1 MGYMTER
8 PAPIRTM
15 LCDDHP
21 VVRDGMRKNLE
32 KQPDIRIVA
41 EAGDGEEAL
50 SLFFSAAPDVAYMDL
65 RMPKMDGVAAIREI
79 TARDPD
85 ARIIVLTQTDTDA
98 DVLRALEAGA
108 LGYQLKSAPVEDL
121 VAALRAAADGGSPL
135 HPGAARHLTLRQ
147 GPRNDLL
154 TTREIEILRAIA
166 AGSTTNKELRKALGM
181 PEGTLKSHLENI
193 NRKLG
198 THDRTGALVEA
209 LKRDLLSLD
218 P

>member
-1 MGYMTER
+1 
-8 PAPIRTM
+8 M

-21 VVRDGMRKNLE
+21 IVRDGMRKNLE
-32 KQPDIRIVA
+32 KHPDISVVA
-41 EAGDGEEAL
+41 EARDGREAV

-65 RMPKMDGVAAIREI
+65 RMPGMDGVAAIREI
-79 TARDPD
+79 TSRDPD

-135 HPGAARHLTLRQ
+135 HPVVARHLTVRQ
-147 GPRNDLL
+147 GASRDDVL
-154 TTREIEILRAIA
+154 TSKEIEVLRAIA

-181 PEGTLKSHLENI
+181 PEGTLKSHLENA

-209 LKRDLLSLD
+209 LKRDIISLD